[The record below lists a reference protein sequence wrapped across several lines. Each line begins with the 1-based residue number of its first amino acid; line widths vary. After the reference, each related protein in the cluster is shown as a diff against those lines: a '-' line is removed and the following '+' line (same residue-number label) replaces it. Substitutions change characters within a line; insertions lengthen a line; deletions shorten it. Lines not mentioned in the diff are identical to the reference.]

1 MPLGVALD
9 ALGDAAADLAGAFG
23 FSLTDNKPIDPVY
36 KEAKDKKAFGE
47 GVTTPWEIVGTDW
60 HKVYGYQ
67 FVIAKL
73 ETPAQAQPNPGSNF
87 FTNFAGFGA
96 AIESAFDAAVS
107 AIGLSEESSPV
118 SDYFYYTLPI
128 PPQSYN
134 EKMVIASQATATIGG
149 VVEETNKNVFWNI
162 SMGGTTGIAVTRGAT
177 DVTNGRNKMATI
189 FRDTIKTTG
198 LMSGALAQV
207 NSVLSQVGG
216 IADQVI
222 QTGTALAN
230 GDIGGAAA
238 AAVQAAQVKLLPAM
252 PYAGS
257 AVDRETNG
265 FTEAHELMR
274 FLYTYSA
281 LRDTNPDGYH
291 LFFRNYKTGKQ
302 FRCVIQDLS
311 LQQSVQ
317 DPMLVRYTIVLK
329 CWDVTPLT
337 EAEKSKAEYDRFGP
351 GGDLYPSALIN
362 LDQMNKLNGILN
374 GNVSAD
380 ETLNTLLG

>member
-9 ALGDAAADLAGAFG
+9 ALGDAAADLAGSFG
-23 FSLTDNKPIDPVY
+23 FSLPNNKPVDPIY
-36 KEAKDKKAFGE
+36 TEAKTKEVFSE
-47 GVTTPWEIVGTDW
+47 GKSTPWEIVGTDW
-60 HKVYGYQ
+60 HKVYAYQ

-73 ETPAQAQPNPGSNF
+73 ETPAQDTAQPGNF
-87 FTNFAGFGA
+87 FTNFGGIGA
-96 AIESAFDAAVS
+96 AITAAVS
-107 AIGLSEESSPV
+107 AIGIETSGESTPPT
-118 SDYFYYTLPI
+118 DYFYYTLPI

-238 AAVQAAQVKLLPAM
+238 AAVQAAQTKLLPAM

-281 LRDTNPDGYH
+281 LRDSNPDGYH

-302 FRCVIQDLS
+302 FRCIIQDLS

-329 CWDVTPLT
+329 CWDVVPLS

-374 GNVSAD
+374 GNASAD
-380 ETLNTLLG
+380 ETLNVLLG